1 MKLVYNYKNFIKIFK
16 FDKKNKFVNIKNF
29 HYIHINDAVMILC
42 ENNNKILFIKE
53 FRVGLNKMS
62 WGLPGG
68 FIKKNEKPKKAAI
81 RELFEETGIHTNNI
95 KFFKKYIR
103 NGNYHCGRDYIYF
116 TKVKKNKIKLEKNV
130 KHKWLSK
137 IEVLDYLKK
146 NKFETPGVI
155 ATAFYFIIR

>member
-1 MKLVYNYKNFIKIFK
+1 
-16 FDKKNKFVNIKNF
+16 
-29 HYIHINDAVMILC
+29 
-42 ENNNKILFIKE
+42 
-53 FRVGLNKMS
+53 
-62 WGLPGG
+62 
-68 FIKKNEKPKKAAI
+68 
-81 RELFEETGIHTNNI
+81 LFEETGIHTNNI
-95 KFFKKYIR
+95 KFFKKYVR
-103 NGNYHCGRDYIYF
+103 NGNYHCGTDYIYF